1 MKRSE
6 RAQKERLLDN
16 IERAIRNALAKV
28 DVHNASSRQRIYES
42 AWSAHERALA
52 GNAALDDA
60 QKEQRRQKLK
70 DAISKVE
77 QELRATGSDF
87 VEPALDAP
95 QKDVVFPED
104 ALSDDISAL
113 DTGAVRPQQPQSGLG
128 NKKRAS
134 ADLGFEG
141 GVSRNEGRERSNA
154 IKKKRSP
161 LLRYGFPALLLFV
174 ALIIGY
180 SLYSSFTD
188 LSRQPSTSAAT
199 GGADMAPLKE
209 GQEPGDENWITIY
222 QPSEATRITAQG
234 RATAEILRDGT
245 RSFARITSPDADT
258 TITFDVGE
266 GILDQLAGR
275 KATFDIIAKAEDGK
289 PTQMSISCNFA
300 SLGDCGRRRYDVN
313 QTMSDFLFDVDFAK
327 GTKAGGAGT
336 IAITSDL
343 TGTGKPVDIYEIRVS
358 PNAQ

>member
-1 MKRSE
+1 M
-6 RAQKERLLDN
+6 DN

-28 DVHNASSRQRIYES
+28 DVHNVSSRQRIYES
-42 AWSAHERALA
+42 AWSAHERALV

-77 QELRATGSDF
+77 QEMRAVGSDF

-95 QKDVVFPED
+95 QKDDVFLED
-104 ALSDDISAL
+104 ALADDIATL
-113 DTGAVRPQQPQSGLG
+113 DTGALRSQQAQWDLED
-128 NKKRAS
+128 KKRAG
-134 ADLGFEG
+134 ADLGYQS
-141 GVSRNEGRERSNA
+141 GVSRKEMRKRNSE
-154 IKKKRSP
+154 KKKNRSP
-161 LLRYGFPALLLFV
+161 LFRYGVPVLLLLA
-174 ALIIGY
+174 ALVIGY

-188 LSRQPSTSAAT
+188 LSRRPSNSVAA

-209 GQEPGDENWITIY
+209 GQEPGDETWITIY

-234 RATAEILRDGT
+234 RATAEILRDGA

-275 KATFDIIAKAEDGK
+275 KATFDIIAKAEDGEL
-289 PTQMSISCNFA
+289 TQMSISCNFA
-300 SLGDCGRRRYDVN
+300 GLGDCGRRRYDVN
-313 QTMSDFLFDVDFAK
+313 QTMSDFLFDVDFAS

-336 IAITSDL
+336 IAITSDVA
-343 TGTGKPVDIYEIRVS
+343 GTGKPVDIYEIRVS